1 MGDSTENPRKRFF
14 QEESEGSSSIFKR
27 RGTQT
32 TINSIFKK
40 SEREEACQE
49 IALFFYNNAI
59 PFNVA
64 KSEEFIRMLE
74 LVAKHGPGFKPPSYH
89 EIRVKYLKQQVEKTS
104 SVLEEHKLYWKKNGC
119 TIMTDGW
126 TDRRRR
132 TILNFLVNSPK
143 GTVFLKSIDAS
154 DICKTTDKIFRMMDD
169 VVEEVGEE
177 NVIQLITDNA
187 ANYKAAGELLMQKR
201 KKLYWT
207 PCAAHCIDLMLEDF
221 EKKIPL
227 HHDTIAN
234 GKKITTYIYSRTGL
248 ISLLH
253 KYTKGTD
260 LIRPALTR
268 FATSYLTLGCLNDN
282 KGSLIKMFT
291 SEEWQSSQFFKTRD
305 GGFVESLILDKGF
318 WKNILYCL
326 RGAMPLIKVLRMV
339 DSDEKPAMRFI
350 YEEMDLAKERIQ
362 SLVNGVSKR

>member
-177 NVIQLITDNA
+177 NVIQVVIDNA
-187 ANYKAAGELLMQKR
+187 ANYKATGELLMQKR

-253 KYTKGTD
+253 KYAKGTD

-282 KGSLIKMFT
+282 KGSLIRMFT
-291 SEEWQSSQFFKTRD
+291 SEEWQSSQFVKTRD
-305 GGFVESLILDKGF
+305 GGFVESLILDKEF
-318 WKNILYCL
+318 WKNILNCL

-339 DSDEKPAMRFI
+339 DSDEKPAMGFI
-350 YEEMDLAKERIQ
+350 YEEMDLAKEKIQ
-362 SLVNGVSKR
+362 SLFNGVSKR